1 MTELKLRKRKPGA
14 GRKPNDVPTKA
25 IRLPLPLANK
35 LLDLKRRNKLTSNY
49 EGELGQ
55 FFIAKA
61 ISSKQIP
68 FFESRIQAGL
78 PSPADDLCEG
88 TLDLNEYLIY
98 NEGTTFFVRV
108 TGESM
113 KKVGI
118 FPGDMLIVDKKITP
132 TNGKIVI
139 AGLNGE
145 LTVKRL
151 EKNEDSLFLC
161 SENDIYPD
169 IQVSKDDEF
178 SIWGVVTTVIHSLS

>member
-1 MTELKLRKRKPGA
+1 MKLA
-14 GRKPNDVPTKA
+14 YS
-25 IRLPLPLANK
+25 I
-35 LLDLKRRNKLTSNY
+35 
-49 EGELGQ
+49 
-55 FFIAKA
+55 I
-61 ISSKQIP
+61 
-68 FFESRIQAGL
+68 
-78 PSPADDLCEG
+78 
-88 TLDLNEYLIY
+88 NEYLIY

-161 SENDIYPD
+161 SENDIYTD